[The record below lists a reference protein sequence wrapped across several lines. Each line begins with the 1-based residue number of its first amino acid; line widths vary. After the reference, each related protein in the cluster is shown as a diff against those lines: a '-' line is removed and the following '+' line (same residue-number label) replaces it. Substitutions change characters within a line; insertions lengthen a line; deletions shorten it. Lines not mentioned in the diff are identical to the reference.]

1 MSNLPPSVVP
11 LLDGLDLQSPKL
23 LAKPGSMLECLNYE
37 IIDKQGYSRIDGYM
51 RYDGGV
57 SYKDVPDMSVISDRV
72 TTSVIAHPSSKTNK
86 PILDADGNLIGYVF
100 TFTSVTTTS
109 ADIAYISF
117 TGTKVLTGAICD
129 GVTMTSADNA
139 FSETTQTQTQMNA
152 LAVYLYGLVS
162 PLRAEA
168 VGLHWF
174 RNALYAVVPWQ
185 VVHYKANTVNQV
197 VSFTPYGAA
206 LTTTYGAATATV
218 VDKIVTTAATVSV
231 AEEGLLVVIDL
242 GTGTWGNTTNN
253 SFTLGGA
260 VSVGVGTIYHQIDS
274 DSHTIQPCGFWK
286 AVRPAT
292 YNFSKAFLITGW
304 TRQSESFTV
313 TVTLSGVTTAFNSLM
328 NQNTEAASTYY
339 FESSAGNSVSA
350 VVMDYYIVS
359 GSFAGG
365 NAVVR
370 LQVKK
375 PSLNAGV
382 HALRITTADDMYGEA
397 ATTTKLGDITVS
409 SVLNYLPGVPELL
422 TESSKY
428 LFKTSNFYAADSL
441 DAFYG
446 VSGAGRAFVFLN
458 DYFSFIY
465 TQDDSTLDTPRSIEA
480 HHLHLCLGY
489 QSGSV
494 LISVVGA
501 PTNFSGLLGASEIAC
516 GDRITG
522 LLELS
527 GTTLGVFCEESIWGI
542 TGNTV
547 DNFQLQVIAPNTG
560 CIEYTLVDCGSPVYM
575 DSRGIST
582 LETSAN
588 YGDFVGQR
596 LSSPVSSWLLPRCK
610 RGTVGIHN
618 TSGVAFAIPVR
629 SKNQYRVFFND
640 GEILTMTFVSGGE
653 APVAFTYQRY
663 YHQQAS
669 ITDTDSRLIPLAW
682 TSEVDLGGVERIY
695 VSHRD
700 PARMTTSKYVY
711 GLEQGNSFDS
721 KYIPHSF
728 DTNWYFGD
736 APVLYT
742 GIQKV
747 RLHGLCYGYTN
758 LDVYAAGIQEDYSF
772 GENVFST
779 TAEPIN
785 LPRTPGNIY
794 NELLPVTNIANL
806 SNRGLGIQLR
816 FKGRNTD
823 LTKPEPGHIC
833 QVLVVY
839 NRLGGGPDA

>member
-1 MSNLPPSVVP
+1 M
-11 LLDGLDLQSPKL
+11 DGLDLQSPKL
-23 LAKPGSMLECLNYE
+23 VAKPGSMIDCLNYE
-37 IIDKQGYSRIDGYM
+37 IIDRQGYSRIDGYM
-51 RYDGGV
+51 RYDGNV
-57 SYKDVPDMSVISDRV
+57 SYKDVPDLSVIADRV
-72 TTSVIAHPSSKTNK
+72 ITSVIAHPSSKTNK
-86 PILDADGNLIGYVF
+86 PILDADNNIIGYLF
-100 TFTSVTTTS
+100 SFTSVSTS
-109 ADIAYISF
+109 AADITYISF
-117 TGTKVLTGAICD
+117 TGTKMLEGAICD
-129 GVTMTSADNA
+129 GVTMDSTDST
-139 FSETTQTQTQMNA
+139 FSESTQTQTQMNA
-152 LAVYLYGLVS
+152 LAAYLYGLVE
-162 PLRAEA
+162 PLREMA

-174 RNALYAVVPWQ
+174 RNSLYAVAPWQ
-185 VVHYKANTVNQV
+185 LVHYKADTDNQV
-197 VSFTPYGAA
+197 VSFTAYGG
-206 LTTTYGAATATV
+206 LTTTYNAATATV
-218 VDKIVTTAATVSV
+218 IDKIVITEAGASD
-231 AEEGLLVVIDL
+231 AEEGFLVVIDL
-242 GTGTWGNTTNN
+242 GTGVWGNSTDDTY
-253 SFTLGGA
+253 TLGGA
-260 VSVGVGTIYHQIDS
+260 VSVGVGTIYHQTDS
-274 DSHTIQPCGFWK
+274 DDHAIQPCCFWK
-286 AVRPAT
+286 AQRPST
-292 YNFSKAFLITGW
+292 YSVNKAFIQTGW
-304 TRQSESFTV
+304 VQQLETFTV
-313 TVTLSGVTTAFNSLM
+313 TVTLSGVCDPFNTIV
-328 NQNTEAASTYY
+328 NQNTVAESTYY
-339 FESSAGNSVSA
+339 FESSAGNSIQA
-350 VVMDYYIVS
+350 VLQDYYIVS

-370 LQVKK
+370 LQVRK
-375 PSLNAGV
+375 PTANAGT
-382 HALRITTADDMYGEA
+382 HDLRITTSDDMYLEA

-409 SVLNYLPGVPELL
+409 SVLNYLPGVPEL
-422 TESSKY
+422 TTSSSRY
-428 LFKTSNFYAADSL
+428 LFRTSNFYAADAM

-446 VSGAGRAFVFLN
+446 VTGASRALVFL
-458 DYFSFIY
+458 DGYFTFIY
-465 TQDDSTLDTPRSIEA
+465 TQADDDLDQPRHVEA

-494 LISVVGA
+494 LISVVGE
-501 PTNFSGLLGASEIAC
+501 PTNFDGLLGASEVAC

-560 CIEYTLVDCGSPVYM
+560 CIEYTLVDCGMPVYM
-575 DSRGIST
+575 DNRGVSM

-588 YGDFVGQR
+588 YGDFLGQR
-596 LSSPVSSWLLPRCK
+596 LSSPVSPWLLPRCR
-610 RGTVGIHN
+610 RGTIGIHN
-618 TSGVAFAIPVR
+618 TSGVSFAIPVR
-629 SKNQYRVFFND
+629 AKNQYRIFFND
-640 GEILTMTFVSGGE
+640 GEILTMTFVVGME
-653 APVAFTYQRY
+653 NPVAFTYQRY

-669 ITDTDSRLIPLAW
+669 ITDTDSRLIPFAW

-700 PARMTTSKYVY
+700 PTLLTVSNYVY
-711 GLEQGNSFDS
+711 GLEQGNSFDTW
-721 KYIPHSF
+721 YISHSF
-728 DTNWYFGD
+728 DTNWYFGE
-736 APVLYT
+736 APVIYT

-779 TAEPIN
+779 TSEPIN

-823 LTKPEPGHIC
+823 LSKPEPGHIC